1 MERREGRRAG
11 RMWCGGEVV
20 RGGKD
25 GEERGKEGRKD
36 VVWRRGGERGEGWR
50 GEREGGQEG
59 CGVEERW

>member
-36 VVWRRGGERGEGWR
+36 GVWREGW
-50 GEREGGQEG
+50 
-59 CGVEERW
+59 